1 MKNLCEYHLFSR
13 DNAIWINK
21 KRMVG
26 KIQIVILGI
35 SCQKKGLSAKLSMVN
50 EKNIDPRVMKLKLS
64 TGHRDMEI
72 FGNFL

>member
-1 MKNLCEYHLFSR
+1 MKNLCEYQLFSR

-21 KRMVG
+21 KMVG
-26 KIQIVILGI
+26 KIQIVILEI

-64 TGHRDMEI
+64 TGHLDMEI